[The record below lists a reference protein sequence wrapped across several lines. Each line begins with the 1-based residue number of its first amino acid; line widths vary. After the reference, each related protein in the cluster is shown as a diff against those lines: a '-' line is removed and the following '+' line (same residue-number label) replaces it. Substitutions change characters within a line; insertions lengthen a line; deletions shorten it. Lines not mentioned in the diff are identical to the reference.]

1 MYTSIA
7 PATYLLNEPNNIYN
21 RRQKPANRQ
30 YITGNSYHTYKMAKE
45 VIGAGESGY
54 WLMAF
59 NGSGTLTHTQ
69 KMGDVGSGFGDIK
82 VLLQTALEHEC
93 LSIVL
98 VSFTD
103 DYYRPNSTDMMYNI
117 RLIAAACGI
126 SMVLLDHIVIELD
139 GYYSYRDNGLLTY
152 LEN

>member
-1 MYTSIA
+1 
-7 PATYLLNEPNNIYN
+7 
-21 RRQKPANRQ
+21 
-30 YITGNSYHTYKMAKE
+30 MAKE
-45 VIGAGESGY
+45 VIGVRQSGY

-59 NGSGTLTHTQ
+59 NGAGTLTHTQ
-69 KMGDVGSGFGDIK
+69 KMGNAGAGFGDIK
-82 VLLQTALEHEC
+82 ILLQAALAHEC

-98 VSFTD
+98 VSYSD

-126 SMVLLDHIVIELD
+126 SMVLLDHLAIEFD
-139 GYYSYRDNGLLTY
+139 GYFSYRDNGLLTY